1 MTKLMKSA
9 RLTPEELAEKVG
21 VARSTAYSWR
31 RGTRI
36 PKREIQE
43 KLAAELGCSV
53 SQLNGW
59 GR

>member
-1 MTKLMKSA
+1 MVRLMKA
-9 RLTPEELAEKVG
+9 AKLTPEELAEKVG

-43 KLAAELGCSV
+43 HLASVLGCSV